1 MNTRNSDENY
11 STTLFLYHSVNPLNE
26 IQKLYMDFVKGQ
38 APQLEESY
46 FLFISTATK
55 GSALPE
61 HKHYGVFCD
70 ISDTPRK
77 SGSIL
82 KQNRLVM

>member
-1 MNTRNSDENY
+1 MNARNSNENY
-11 STTLFLYHSVNPLNE
+11 STLLFLYHSVNSFNE
-26 IQKLYMDFVKGQ
+26 IQKLYMDFLKGQ
-38 APQLEESY
+38 APQPEESY
-46 FLFISTATK
+46 FPFISTAIK

-61 HKHYGVFCD
+61 HKHCGVFCD

-82 KQNRLVM
+82 KQNRSVM